1 MEALLTMLGGVLSI
15 AAYDGFWFAVFR
27 KAGYE
32 SGSSMLMTIGMFI
45 PLVNLGIAIYF
56 VSTVWPVQSTLSV
69 MRGQVGLATEAD
81 AIEALS
87 VVNRLES
94 RGDAAGAIAK
104 YEEIMCTFEDSEAA
118 RDAEASIRSLKAKIG

>member
-1 MEALLTMLGGVLSI
+1 MEDLLTMLGGVLAI
-15 AAYDGFWFAVFR
+15 AAYGGFWFTVFR

-32 SGSSMLMTIGMFI
+32 SGSSVLMTIGMFI

-81 AIEALS
+81 AFEALS
-87 VVNRLES
+87 VASRLES
-94 RGDAAGAIAK
+94 RGNVA
-104 YEEIMCTFEDSEAA
+104 EIRQSVE
-118 RDAEASIRSLKAKIG
+118 IQN